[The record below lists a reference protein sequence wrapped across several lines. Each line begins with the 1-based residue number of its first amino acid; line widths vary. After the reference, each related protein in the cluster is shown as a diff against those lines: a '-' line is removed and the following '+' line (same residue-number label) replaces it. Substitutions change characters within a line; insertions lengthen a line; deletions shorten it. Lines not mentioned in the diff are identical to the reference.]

1 MATDVNVKV
10 AIMVKDVITDAL
22 EKVRE
27 FQVVLES
34 FWVS

>member
-10 AIMVKDVITDAL
+10 AIMVKNVITDAL

-27 FQVVLES
+27 FQVVLEN